1 MASLENKALELILK
15 LTKMKGTI
23 DRAFDRGIF
32 NQGDVPYPPKQ
43 VQRTMTIE
51 KKTVNQRNVFILSP
65 KQDSAKTVILYLH
78 GGAYVFGFKKI
89 HWDLFRTLIQET
101 GCTIV
106 APDYPLAPI
115 TTFEDTYAMMI
126 PIYQDLIDRFGREN
140 LILMGDSSGG
150 GLALGLAQT
159 MIKENGYSASQI
171 ILLSPWL
178 DLSLCDPESLA
189 LDEVDPILSISG
201 LKRAAK
207 AYAGSADLHHY
218 QLSPLY
224 GNVHGLGRITLFI
237 GTKDLLLADARRF
250 KRITSEEGVTINLI
264 EIKDMVHVGMLLP
277 LPQSKPV
284 INQIIALIKHQADRS

>member
-1 MASLENKALELILK
+1 MASLEYKALELMLK
-15 LTKMKGTI
+15 ITGMKKTI
-23 DRAFDRGIF
+23 DKAFDRGIF

-43 VQRTMTIE
+43 LQKTMTIE

-65 KQDSAKTVILYLH
+65 KQGNGKTVILYLH

-101 GCTIV
+101 GCIIV

-115 TTFEDTYAMMI
+115 HTFEDTYAMII
-126 PIYQDLIDRFGREN
+126 PIYQDLIDRYGCKN
-140 LILMGDSSGG
+140 MILMGDSSGG

-159 MIKENGYSASQI
+159 MSKENRPSVSQI

-178 DLSLCDPESLA
+178 DLSLSDPESLA
-189 LDEVDPILSISG
+189 LDGVDPILSISG

-207 AYAGSADLHHY
+207 AYAGSADIYHY

-224 GNVHGLGRITLFI
+224 GNVHGLGTITLFI

-250 KRITSEEGVTINLI
+250 KRFTLEEGVTINVM

-284 INQIIALIKHQADRS
+284 INQIIALIKHHADRS